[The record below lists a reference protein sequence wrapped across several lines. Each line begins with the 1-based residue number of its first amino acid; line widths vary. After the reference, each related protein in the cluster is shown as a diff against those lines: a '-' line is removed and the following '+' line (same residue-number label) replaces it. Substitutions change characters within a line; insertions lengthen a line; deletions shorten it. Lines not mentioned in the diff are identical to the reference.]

1 MRIATW
7 NVNSIRARKERLL
20 DWLSLQQF
28 PDSVCLQETKVT
40 GETMT
45 SKAQLSIPKEQLAV
59 FCRRHHI
66 RKLSLFGSVLR
77 EDFRPDSDVDVLVEF
92 VPGNVPGFIRL
103 GSIEEELEQFFDGR
117 KVDLLSF

>member
-1 MRIATW
+1 
-7 NVNSIRARKERLL
+7 
-20 DWLSLQQF
+20 
-28 PDSVCLQETKVT
+28 
-40 GETMT
+40 MT

-103 GSIEEELEQFFDGR
+103 GSIEEELEQLFDGR
-117 KVDLLSF
+117 KVDLPSDRRSCPWHLSGTSKSQPPHSLEIDYWYAEQNRTRLYRH